1 MRSIVNSTLLTVIP
15 LAIAGLLFSPALNA
29 QVVHQS
35 KLSQSKPPQSSLP
48 ATSNLY
54 SAGSYCQGDMQ
65 NDTHHAQYTSELRY
79 DIDCM
84 MTQLKDYQHD
94 EQSPNTRYYAYKA
107 QAWLNYAY
115 SEDSEGSLTT
125 AGTDALYQGL
135 TLYYAL
141 QQNQLD
147 QLDLTLAIPNSS
159 SLMRPDLWA
168 TLQSLKH
175 QGGIESNPRE
185 LAFAEVKLIW
195 AAAEYCEFGWRHAR
209 EHFAAAERWINQSKV
224 NYLNGNS
231 STSIDSFTT
240 DELMWYN
247 QLQPLATRGQCQGA
261 SLAKQLPS
269 SITA

>member
-1 MRSIVNSTLLTVIP
+1 MRSIVNGTLLTVIP
-15 LAIAGLLFSPALNA
+15 LSIAGLLFSPALNA
-29 QVVHQS
+29 QLTYQPR
-35 KLSQSKPPQSSLP
+35 LST
-48 ATSNLY
+48 ASNLY
-54 SAGSYCQGDMQ
+54 SAGSYCQGDIQ
-65 NDTHHAQYTSELRY
+65 TDTSHPKYTSELRY

-84 MTQLKDYQHD
+84 ITLLKRYQHN
-94 EQSPNTRYYAYKA
+94 EQSSNTQYYAYKA

-115 SEDSEGSLTT
+115 SEDSEGSLTM
-125 AGTDALYQGL
+125 AGREALYQGL

-147 QLDLTLAIPNSS
+147 QLDLTLDIPKSS

-209 EHFAAAERWINQSKV
+209 EHFAAAERWIDQSKV
-224 NYLNGNS
+224 NYLNGMNTANS
-231 STSIDSFTT
+231 INSFNTE
-240 DELMWYN
+240 ELMWYN
-247 QLQPLATRGQCQGA
+247 QLQPLAARGQCQGT
-261 SLAKQLPS
+261 SLAK
-269 SITA
+269 